1 MNPSTRRRRSAG
13 ALAAIATLTA
23 IGMVALVTATSPP
36 ASAVAPAQAQQR
48 LLPVPAVDLQR
59 YAGTW
64 YELARLPN
72 RFQDQCLGDV
82 TATYALR
89 DDGNVAV
96 TNRCRTAE
104 GEGDGEGDATWEVAE
119 GAARP
124 VDETNARLKVSFLP
138 AWLRW
143 LPVGW
148 GDYWVL
154 ELDPQYRHVLV
165 GEPSRRYLWVLARSP
180 AMPTE
185 QLQDILGRA
194 REMGFPTESV
204 VVTPHR

>member
-1 MNPSTRRRRSAG
+1 MRWIATTLAM
-13 ALAAIATLTA
+13 ALAASVAATPL
-23 IGMVALVTATSPP
+23 
-36 ASAVAPAQAQQR
+36 PAQAQQR
-48 LLPVPAVDLQR
+48 LLAVPSVDPER

-72 RFQDQCLGDV
+72 RFQQQCVGDV
-82 TATYALR
+82 TATYAVR
-89 DDGNVAV
+89 DDGNIDV
-96 TNRCRTAE
+96 TNRCRTSADDADEAWDTAE
-104 GEGDGEGDATWEVAE
+104 GL
-119 GAARP
+119 ART
-124 VDETNARLKVSFLP
+124 VDETHARLKVSFLP

-143 LPVGW
+143 LPIGW

-194 REMGFPTESV
+194 REMGFATEDV
-204 VVTPHR
+204 IVTRHR